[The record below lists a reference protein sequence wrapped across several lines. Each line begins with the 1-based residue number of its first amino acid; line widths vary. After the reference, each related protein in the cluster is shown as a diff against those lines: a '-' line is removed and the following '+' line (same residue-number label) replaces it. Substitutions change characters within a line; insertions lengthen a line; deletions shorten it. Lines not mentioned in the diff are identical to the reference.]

1 MNRTDAPKKQP
12 IAFGVNGPREDLP
25 DTTPSGDN
33 AASYNSGFP
42 PITMTLKSAG
52 GLPPKGQ
59 DMNQILY
66 ELSNL
71 SRWASSGAL
80 NSYDEAFSTAISG
93 YPKGSVLLG
102 NDGTTIYVSTIDANT
117 NDPNTT
123 ATGWLNLSKLTAIAG
138 LAGGANKVPYFN
150 GTNTAAQ
157 TDLTQVGR
165 DIIGKSTTADVLSY
179 LNLSGLGDYF
189 SATAGTD
196 SGLTTVTANFT
207 MTPKSNGV
215 IYVVAPVYGTNVITS
230 FTLTAT
236 GGTVGYFTSQF
247 FSSGTGVAAIVVTK
261 GTACTV
267 RGTINQGT
275 AGGLKISMG
284 AIFMPSV
291 A

>member
-1 MNRTDAPKKQP
+1 M
-12 IAFGVNGPREDLP
+12 G
-25 DTTPSGDN
+25 
-33 AASYNSGFP
+33 
-42 PITMTLKSAG
+42 SA
-52 GLPPKGQ
+52 
-59 DMNQILY
+59 D
-66 ELSNL
+66 
-71 SRWASSGAL
+71 
-80 NSYDEAFSTAISG
+80 
-93 YPKGSVLLG
+93 
-102 NDGTTIYVSTIDANT
+102 
-117 NDPNTT
+117 
-123 ATGWLNLSKLTAIAG
+123 
-138 LAGGANKVPYFN
+138 KVPYFT
-150 GTNTAAQ
+150 GDDTAG
-157 TDLTQVGR
+157 LTALTSTGR
-165 DIIGKSTTADVLSY
+165 SIIGQSSVATLLSFIG
-179 LNLSGLGDYF
+179 LSGLGDYF

-267 RGTINQGT
+267 RGTITQGT

>member
-33 AASYNSGFP
+33 TASYNSGFP

-80 NSYDEAFSTAISG
+80 NSYDAAFSTAISG

-117 NDPNTT
+117 NDPNTAT
-123 ATGWLNLSKLTAIAG
+123 TGWLNLSKLTAIAG

-189 SATAGTD
+189 SAQSGAD
-196 SGLTTVTANFT
+196 SGLTTTTANLT
-207 MTPKSNGV
+207 MTPKTNGV
-215 IYVVAPVYGTNVITS
+215 LYVVAPVYGTNVITS
-230 FTLTAT
+230 FSLTAT

-247 FSSGTGVAAIVVTK
+247 YSSGTGVAAIVVTK

-267 RGTINQGT
+267 RATINQGA